1 MQAQL
6 GRTDHGKTPSN
17 RKRTGSGAK
26 VHRPSGWDCN
36 SSRQWVPAS
45 SPSDRARHVPP
56 ESGFCVVRLKAQRRK
71 PSRLSRGLNV
81 VLPDQRM
88 RRFKLSR
95 PCSNHITRWR
105 YGTDLR
111 RRARA
116 GGPFVHAPSLI
127 AAGIALV
134 GVENALSTQ
143 RAIIAELTSIF
154 GPVEHARSRRAQQP
168 SVRKGK
174 FQPDTTEQNPGRAVG
189 TRRSGF

>member
-26 VHRPSGWDCN
+26 LHRPSGWDCN

-45 SPSDRARHVPP
+45 SPSDRARHVPA
-56 ESGFCVVRLKAQRRK
+56 ESGFCVVRLKGSAPKAEQIVPRAKCRAARSK
-71 PSRLSRGLNV
+71 NEAIQIVAPLFQKSYCAPGRSGY
-81 VLPDQRM
+81 D
-88 RRFKLSR
+88 
-95 PCSNHITRWR
+95 SNHITRWR

-111 RRARA
+111 RRAGA

-127 AAGIALV
+127 AARIALV

-154 GPVEHARSRRAQQP
+154 GPVEHARSRRAQQ
-168 SVRKGK
+168 SQRQKG
-174 FQPDTTEQNPGRAVG
+174 QVSARYH
-189 TRRSGF
+189 